1 MKQVKWKS
9 KRHLV
14 EAFPFLKTSVV
25 HSFIPAHLSPMNID
39 ARACRFQIS
48 NNPLLLTHFA
58 ALCDR
63 THMQTKTSAHAC
75 THSQAHH
82 RVCEQQRLH
91 LKCKKHKKTLAWK
104 NVSTQTELHCY
115 NIVIICHLLYNIC

>member
-1 MKQVKWKS
+1 MEVKKTS
-9 KRHLV
+9 CGG
-14 EAFPFLKTSVV
+14 FSFFKTSVL

-63 THMQTKTSAHAC
+63 TRMQIQTSAHAC

-82 RVCEQQRLH
+82 GVYEQQRLH
-91 LKCKKHKKTLAWK
+91 LKCKKHRKH
-104 NVSTQTELHCY
+104 LHAKMS
-115 NIVIICHLLYNIC
+115 